1 MNASLR
7 LNHHSLV
14 ALVVAVG
21 FGVLGCGGSA
31 TNKITVSGTVS
42 YKGEPVASGLLQFT
56 GENNAYYGA
65 ASLLPDGSYIMTDVV
80 PGEVKVSIMPAP
92 GGSGS
97 SSGEKSKPAP
107 KLRAE
112 LPDRYRSPQTSG
124 LKYPINPDTRE
135 LKIEIP

>member
-21 FGVLGCGGSA
+21 VLGCGGNA

-42 YKGEPVASGLLQFT
+42 YKGEPVTSGLLQFT
-56 GENNAYYGA
+56 GENNGYYGA
-65 ASLLPDGSYIMTDVV
+65 ANLLPDGSYTMTDVV
-80 PGEVKVSIMPAP
+80 PGEVKVSIMQTP

-107 KLRAE
+107 KPQAE
-112 LPDRYRSPQTSG
+112 LPDKYRSPQTSG
-124 LKYPINPDTRE
+124 LKYPIKPDTTQ